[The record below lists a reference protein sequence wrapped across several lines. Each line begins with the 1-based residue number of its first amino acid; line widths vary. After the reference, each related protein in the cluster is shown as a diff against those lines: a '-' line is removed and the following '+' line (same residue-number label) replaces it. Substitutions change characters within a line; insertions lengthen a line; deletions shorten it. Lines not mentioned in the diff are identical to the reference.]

1 LIGCFEL
8 PALQFHLLIIK
19 ATFMK
24 KTSYIHLVLIT
35 AALAS
40 CSKPAYW
47 RTPNND
53 ESADS
58 TASYTDTCVYDPTVD
73 LWRYSFQN
81 FLDDFF
87 YYYPSVYYRG
97 EFPAS
102 NNVTTM
108 IHRPAIIRGGFG
120 KTLAVVS

>member
-8 PALQFHLLIIK
+8 PALQFYLLSIK
-19 ATFMK
+19 ATVMK
-24 KTSYIHLVLIT
+24 KTSYIHLALIT
-35 AALAS
+35 SALAS

-47 RTPNND
+47 RTPDNV

-58 TASYTDTCVYDPTVD
+58 TASYSDTCVYDPTVD

-87 YYYPSVYYRG
+87 YYYPSVYYRR

-102 NNVTTM
+102 SNVTTT
-108 IHRPAIIRGGFG
+108 IHRPVIVRGGFG